1 MRFKLP
7 PEPAPGSIAWSDEQ
21 EAIFEWFEHGEGHL
35 LVRARA
41 GTGKTTTLVE
51 GVQRAPEK
59 RICVAAFNKAIAVE
73 LQSRFRQGTIQAK
86 TLHALGFGI
95 IKRQLPHVD
104 VDASGERGLE
114 LARAGVK
121 LVAGY
126 EEKHAP
132 LMGEL
137 RNIAN
142 MHTKIREIIGD
153 PLMGWPDGVAQL
165 EIFDW
170 LLAADASWG
179 ELSDQVFWNFER
191 CVEAAFAAVQVAVQ
205 EPPQKGVDFADMI
218 FLPVALG
225 WAQPRYDL
233 LVVDEA
239 QDMSALQLELAQ
251 RVCKGRFALIGDDRQ
266 AIYGFR
272 GADVGCLDR
281 LKSELQARELTLTTT
296 YRCPK
301 SVVRIAR
308 KFVRDIAAHEDAKS
322 GYVDDEIDWE
332 TLIEMVEP
340 GDFVLSRS
348 NAALASAYLGLL
360 KAGVAAYIKG
370 RDLGKRALE
379 RVVKLAK
386 KLPKPVTFE
395 ALEKA
400 LGEWFEKRCQELD
413 AKMHD
418 AEKAKERKW
427 QLQDD
432 CTVIRAFVA
441 GSVDYDDL
449 LKRLKACGSGDDLPV
464 RSDMVMCSTV
474 HKAKGLE
481 AKRVWLL
488 GSSFHGNADEA
499 SEESNICYVAVTRSK
514 GELFLEGKTWDDFFY
529 SPPPW
534 LDGAAD
540 AAQAARD
547 VFNVE
552 D

>member
-1 MRFKLP
+1 MKFKLP
-7 PEPAPGSIAWSDEQ
+7 PVPAPGSIVWSDEQ
-21 EAIFEWFEHGEGHL
+21 DAIFDWFASGSGNL

-41 GTGKTTTLVE
+41 GTGKTSTIIE
-51 GVQRAPEK
+51 GVERAPEK

-73 LQSRFRQGTIQAK
+73 LQSRFRSENVRAK

-95 IKRQLPHVD
+95 IKRQLPHVELD
-104 VDASGERGLE
+104 TEGGRGLE
-114 LARAGVK
+114 LARAGVQ
-121 LVAGY
+121 LVADY
-126 EEKHAP
+126 EEKRAP
-132 LMGEL
+132 LPGEL

-142 MHTKIREIIGD
+142 MHTKIREILGD
-153 PLMGWPDGVAQL
+153 PLMLWPDGVAQL
-165 EIFDW
+165 EVCDW
-170 LLAADASWG
+170 LLAADAAWG
-179 ELSDQVFWNFER
+179 EISDQLFWNFER

-205 EPPQKGVDFADMI
+205 EPPKKGVDFADMI
-218 FLPVALG
+218 FLPIALG
-225 WAQPRYDL
+225 WAQPRFDL

-239 QDMSALQLELAQ
+239 QDMSALQLDLAQ

-281 LKSELQARELTLTTT
+281 LKGELGAQELTLTTT

-308 KFVRDIAAHEDAKS
+308 KFVSDIVAREDADQ
-322 GYVDDEIDWE
+322 GWVEAGL
-332 TLIEMVEP
+332 TIEDMFALTVP

-360 KAGVAAYIKG
+360 KAGIATYIKG

-379 RVVKLAK
+379 RVTKLAK

-400 LGEWFEKRCQELD
+400 LAEWFEKRCQEFD

-418 AEKAKERKW
+418 AEKVKERKW

-432 CTVIRAFVA
+432 CTVIHAFIA
-441 GSVDYDDL
+441 GSSDYDDL
-449 LKRLKACGSGDDLPV
+449 LKRLKTCGSGDDTPV

-481 AKRVWLL
+481 AQRVWLL
-488 GSSFHGNADEA
+488 GSSFHGNAREV

-514 GELFLEGKTWDDFFY
+514 GDLFLVDKTWDGFFY

-534 LDGAAD
+534 EISI
-540 AAQAARD
+540 
-547 VFNVE
+547 E